1 MQTIMTNVAAV
12 TIRATN
18 ASLPGYGLSSS
29 LSHSNTHPSGR
40 LEAGG
45 DCAMDA
51 ISASANH
58 HDGRFAHPEQIRR
71 RILDSHPNRIAG
83 SQVHPVQR
91 SLHIRQAFPE
101 TANDVCV
108 WSHTKS
114 DAVHD
119 AGKALV
125 RFRQDINV
133 GSHPGR
139 DVL

>member
-1 MQTIMTNVAAV
+1 MPMIMTRVAEM

-18 ASLPGYGLSSS
+18 ASLPGYGVSSS
-29 LSHSNTHPSGR
+29 LSHCQSHARG
-40 LEAGG
+40 LFAAGK

-51 ISASANH
+51 ISLPANH
-58 HDGRFAHPEQIRR
+58 YDGRFAHPEEIWR
-71 RILDSHPNRIAG
+71 RILDAHPNRIAG

-91 SLHIRQAFPE
+91 SLHIRQAFSE
-101 TANDVCV
+101 TANHVCV
-108 WSHTKS
+108 WSDTKS

-125 RFRQDINV
+125 RFRQDVNV
-133 GSHPGR
+133 CSHPGR

>member
-1 MQTIMTNVAAV
+1 MQMIMTNVAAV

-18 ASLPGYGLSSS
+18 ASLPGYGVSSS
-29 LSHSNTHPSGR
+29 LSHCQSHARR
-40 LEAGG
+40 LSAAGK

-51 ISASANH
+51 ISAPPNH
-58 HDGRFAHPEQIRR
+58 YDNRFAPPEKIWRS
-71 RILDSHPNRIAG
+71 ILDAHANRIAG

-91 SLHIRQAFPE
+91 SLHIRQAFSE
-101 TANDVCV
+101 TANNVCV